1 MISAFIAGFFGTLGV
16 LAAVGITGFV
26 IAFLGD
32 GKNAQAKARE
42 AGRAEALTKLRGNK

>member
-16 LAAVGITGFV
+16 LSAVGVSGFV

-32 GKNAQAKARE
+32 GKDAQAKARE
-42 AGRAEALTKLRGNK
+42 AKRMEALTKLRGNK